1 MARRGRAHV
10 TVTGLARLRQRL
22 DELPEEIK
30 QALAAAV
37 QESAEAVRDDVSR
50 NVAVAS
56 GHLQRTVKVRPRE
69 DGLVADVGWFEDE
82 ERYAAFVEYGTRRA
96 PAQPVLRPALER
108 ERALYRGRLTD
119 QVRAVL
125 R

>member
-10 TVTGLARLRQRL
+10 TVTGVARLRRRL

-37 QESAEAVRDDVSR
+37 QESAEAVRDDVKH
-50 NVAVAS
+50 NVPVAS
-56 GHLQRTVKVRPRE
+56 GRLQRTVKVRSRE
-69 DGLVADVGWFEDE
+69 DGLVADVGWFDRDE
-82 ERYAAFVEYGTRRA
+82 YYAYFVEFGTRRA

-108 ERALYRGRLTD
+108 ERAHYRRRLTAE
-119 QVRAVL
+119 VRAVL